1 MRILLTGASSFSGL
15 WLVRA
20 LVAAGAEVAAVA
32 RGHPDGYDA
41 LRRLRIERVARL
53 ARTRFG
59 AAFGDAGFLELI
71 EEAEPFDV
79 LCLHHAEVGDFR
91 RHDYDALAAARA
103 NTKNIERV
111 LDRLRRRG
119 LRRVVLT
126 GSVFEADEGDGDRPL
141 EAVGAYGLAKTV
153 TASLVRHAAAACG
166 IELFKITLP
175 SPFGAFQAG
184 GLADHLLRAWQTG
197 EVPILRHPER
207 VRDFVPIELFAAH
220 YAAVALGRMPAA
232 GGRANPSGHVESCAA
247 FADRLA
253 REMRPRLG
261 KACRF
266 AVADPP
272 WTDGEPRCRFNT
284 EPLPQLFDRTLH
296 GRSWDRLAL
305 HYRARAHGW
314 MEQAA

>member
-1 MRILLTGASSFSGL
+1 MRVLLTGASSFSGL

-20 LVAAGAEVAAVA
+20 LVAAGADVLAVA
-32 RGHPDGYDA
+32 RGHPTGYGA
-41 LRRLRIERVARL
+41 LRRLRMERVARL
-53 ARTRFG
+53 ASTRFET
-59 AAFGDAGFLELI
+59 AFGSAGFLELLL
-71 EEAEPFDV
+71 EAEPFDV
-79 LCLHHAEVGDFR
+79 LSLHHAEVGDFR
-91 RHDYDALAAARA
+91 HPGYDALAAARA
-103 NTKNIERV
+103 NTLGIEAV

-141 EAVGAYGLAKTV
+141 EAVGAYGLAKTL
-153 TASLVRHAAAACG
+153 TASLVRHAAAAVG
-166 IELFKITLP
+166 VELVKITLP

-184 GLADHLLRAWQTG
+184 GLADHLLRAWQAD

-207 VRDFVPIELFAAH
+207 VRDFVPIEFLAAH

-232 GGRANPSGHVESCAA
+232 EGRANPSGHVESCAA

-261 KACRF
+261 RACHF
-266 AVADPP
+266 TMADRPGA
-272 WTDGEPRCRFNT
+272 DGEPRCRFNT
-284 EPLPQLFDRTLH
+284 EPLPALFDRARR

-305 HYRARAHGW
+305 HYRARGHGW
-314 MEQAA
+314 MDEAA